1 MVRTRRQYKSGEASP
16 PPHCLANASTTEQ
29 HNDYMLKFRA
39 ELAERRAA
47 ALAKEQ
53 EALGASDVDK
63 IYEGVRRSQV
73 DAGLRTWAEPADMA
87 AATGGYAQQQQ
98 RDADVR
104 RLQRSDAA
112 LAHVQGAGVGE
123 GAGASAGAGVG
134 AGAVAKPRWKPRK
147 AASLKRAA
155 EHAANKRE
163 REWFYK
169 YATLKVVPGVSG
181 STRVRGERIAA
192 PTAPA
197 GDMTHH
203 GGCGGAATTA
213 TGVAEGEALVG
224 GGGVVLAQYPH
235 QHRVS
240 ARHASSATTLT
251 PMMSHR
257 SQVLIGL
264 VETADKE
271 EPLRPPDSVVI
282 ALVV

>member
-1 MVRTRRQYKSGEASP
+1 MVPTRRQYKSGEASP

-63 IYEGVRRSQV
+63 FYEGVRRSQV

-112 LAHVQGAGVGE
+112 LAHVQGAGAGE
-123 GAGASAGAGVG
+123 GAGAGAGASVG

-147 AASLKRAA
+147 AASRKRAA
-155 EHAANKRE
+155 KHAATRAKQ
-163 REWFYK
+163 
-169 YATLKVVPGVSG
+169 AKVRRVHGVRQS
-181 STRVRGERIAA
+181 
-192 PTAPA
+192 
-197 GDMTHH
+197 H
-203 GGCGGAATTA
+203 GFAKTGWVGLSCGYMP
-213 TGVAEGEALVG
+213 
-224 GGGVVLAQYPH
+224 QQMFP
-235 QHRVS
+235 
-240 ARHASSATTLT
+240 
-251 PMMSHR
+251 R
-257 SQVLIGL
+257 S
-264 VETADKE
+264 
-271 EPLRPPDSVVI
+271 RC
-282 ALVV
+282 